1 MCIKMLQNN
10 VIHCLPSILRNTI
23 LQKKEE
29 IDKNY
34 DPSNLFLTGFKSDQR
49 YKIHKEESIS
59 LPEETIA
66 ERVKLRRKNPMMK
79 IYLTCHHQKVM
90 KKQKEKES
98 KF

>member
-1 MCIKMLQNN
+1 MCIKMLQNDI
-10 VIHCLPSILRNTI
+10 IHCLPSILRNTI

-34 DPSNLFLTGFKSDQR
+34 DPSNLFLKGFKYDQR
-49 YKIHKEESIS
+49 YKIHKEESKS

-79 IYLTCHHQKVM
+79 IYLTRHHQKVM